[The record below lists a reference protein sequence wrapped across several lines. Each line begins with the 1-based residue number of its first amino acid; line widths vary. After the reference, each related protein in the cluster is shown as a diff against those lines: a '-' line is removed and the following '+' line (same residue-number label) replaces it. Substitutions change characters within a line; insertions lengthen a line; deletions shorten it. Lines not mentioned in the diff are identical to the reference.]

1 MATLGINYL
10 SACEGGISFTIGT
23 PEGEI
28 GRRADTIADGV
39 ELISKYGIA
48 NVVYGSSS
56 MDFASE
62 EGFADDDGAQKMWSA
77 ILHTAGRI

>member
-28 GRRADTIADGV
+28 GRRADTITDGV
-39 ELISKYGIA
+39 ELINKYGIA

-56 MDFASE
+56 MDFASD

>member
-23 PEGEI
+23 AEGEI
-28 GRRADTIADGV
+28 GRRADTIVDGV
-39 ELISKYGIA
+39 ELIEKYGIA
-48 NVVYGSSS
+48 NVVFGSSS

-62 EGFADDDGAQKMWSA
+62 EGFADDDGAKKMWNT
-77 ILHTAGRI
+77 ILHAAGRI

>member
-28 GRRADTIADGV
+28 GRRADTIKDGV
-39 ELISKYGIA
+39 ELIKKYGIA
-48 NVVYGSSS
+48 NVVFGSSS

-62 EGFADDDGAQKMWSA
+62 EGFADDKGAKEMWNN
-77 ILHTAGRI
+77 ILHAADRI

>member
-39 ELISKYGIA
+39 DLISKYGIA
-48 NVVYGSSS
+48 NVIYGSSS
-56 MDFASE
+56 MDFASD
-62 EGFADDDGAQKMWSA
+62 EGFADDDGAKKMWSS
-77 ILHTAGRI
+77 ILGAAGRI

>member
-28 GRRADTIADGV
+28 GRRADSIKDGV
-39 ELISKYGIA
+39 ELIKKYGIA
-48 NVVYGSSS
+48 NGVFGWISPATKVSLTMMAHRKCGLPY
-56 MDFASE
+56 
-62 EGFADDDGAQKMWSA
+62 
-77 ILHTAGRI
+77 

>member
-10 SACEGGISFTIGT
+10 SASEGGISFTIGT

-28 GRRADTIADGV
+28 GRRADTIVDGV
-39 ELISKYGIA
+39 EPIKKYGIA

-56 MDFASE
+56 MDFASD
-62 EGFADDDGAQKMWSA
+62 EGFADDDGARKMWNT

>member
-10 SACEGGISFTIGT
+10 SASEGGISFTIGT

-48 NVVYGSSS
+48 YVVYGSSS
-56 MDFASE
+56 MDFASD
-62 EGFADDDGAQKMWSA
+62 EGFADDDGAQKMWNT

>member
-10 SACEGGISFTIGT
+10 SASEGGISFTIGT

-28 GRRADTIADGV
+28 GRRADSIADGV

-56 MDFASE
+56 MDFASD
-62 EGFADDDGAQKMWSA
+62 EGFADDDGAHKMWNT

>member
-10 SACEGGISFTIGT
+10 SASEGGISFTIGT

-28 GRRADTIADGV
+28 GRRADTIVDGV
-39 ELISKYGIA
+39 ELIKKYGIA

-56 MDFASE
+56 MDFASD
-62 EGFADDDGAQKMWSA
+62 EGFADDAGARKMWNT
-77 ILHTAGRI
+77 ILHPAGRI